1 MIRRPPRS
9 TRTDTLCPY
18 TTRVR
23 CVGGAALKEV
33 LRPAGLFDNFE
44 RIEEV
49 GGYRRRGQG
58 ADGPKASY
66 REGKRFARRLSD
78 GDEIFGKVES
88 VRCDRDAKCRG
99 RCKESIGFCWI
110 EPNLPVNRAVC
121 RRKFVRWATPEGAK
135 PGLGDCAETLNQRRM
150 FRPARDYLAVFL
162 PGLVVFVLELG
173 NLCLELVDA
182 LGCGE
187 HGRLLGRSRR
197 GLTA

>member
-1 MIRRPPRS
+1 MCMFSYSLRSFPCRCNFFYPCCSQTCTFIICLLFIFVLFFLFFFLMIRLPPIS
-9 TRTDTLCPY
+9 TRTDTPFPY
-18 TTRVR
+18 TT
-23 CVGGAALKEV
+23 
-33 LRPAGLFDNFE
+33 LF
-44 RIEEV
+44 R
-49 GGYRRRGQG
+49 
-58 ADGPKASY
+58 S
-66 REGKRFARRLSD
+66 
-78 GDEIFGKVES
+78 GKVES

-173 NLCLELVDA
+173 KLCLELVDA